1 MTQFPQ
7 DPSALIS
14 DPAVRAMRAKIA
26 RFGRAL
32 YDRHLTD
39 AAGGNLSSRV
49 GDVVVMSPRYAGS
62 KLQWQLT
69 ADDTLVCDL
78 HGHILDGA
86 GEVSRESKVHFKLYR
101 EYGDFGTG
109 VIHAHPRNALVF
121 AAMGRPIPPVL
132 EATRKFG
139 TLPVVAY
146 GPAHSADLADAVAA
160 AIGDQKERIKK
171 QAAGVVAPYHGLF
184 VMGKDIDAAFDAVER
199 IDTNAYILLMSGL
212 LERGDDMSAA
222 REAMERDIGRYEDK
236 P

>member
-1 MTQFPQ
+1 MNTPPQ
-7 DPSALIS
+7 DLQALVN
-14 DPAVRAMRAKIA
+14 DPAVRAMREKIA

-32 YDRHLTD
+32 YERHLTD

-78 HGHILDGA
+78 QANILA
-86 GEVSRESKVHFKLYR
+86 GSGEISRESKVHFKLYR
-101 EYGDFGTG
+101 EYSDYGTG
-109 VIHAHPRNALVF
+109 VVHAHARNALVF

-139 TLPVVAY
+139 TLPVVEY
-146 GPAHSADLADAVAA
+146 GPAHSAELANAVADA
-160 AIGDQKERIKK
+160 IGAQKERIRK

-184 VMGKDIDAAFDAVER
+184 VMGKDIDAAFDAIER
-199 IDTNAYILLMSGL
+199 IDTNAYIILMSGL
-212 LERGDDMSAA
+212 LERSDGMSAA
-222 REAMERDIGRYEDK
+222 RAEMERAVERYEKK